1 MITTAS
7 NKLVI
12 AMHPKDNVL
21 VALSNLA
28 MGQVVE
34 HEGHVYHIVEPIQS
48 KHKFYTEDLVKGS
61 SVYMYGVLVGTT
73 QQDVVKGS
81 LVSTSN
87 LHHAAEP
94 YAYRATK
101 FHWQKPMVADFAH
114 KTFNGFLR
122 SDGNVGTANYWLFI
136 PTVFCENRNLDVIK
150 EALHHK
156 LGYAVSDKYSKYTES
171 LLEAYENGTP
181 IDAVDFT
188 PSNTPHVNR
197 VFKNVDGIK
206 FLNHSGGCGGT
217 RADAATLSALLA
229 AYANHPNVGGIMV
242 LSLGCQHLQ
251 VEDFKKDINKLA
263 PNFDKPLYIF
273 EQQQSESEEAL
284 IAAAI
289 KKTFE

>member
-101 FHWQKPMVADFAH
+101 FHWEKPMVADFAH
-114 KTFNGFLR
+114 KTFNGFFVLFQDKADGYSLNKSNWRLR
-122 SDGNVGTANYWLFI
+122 KSFA
-136 PTVFCENRNLDVIK
+136 
-150 EALHHK
+150 
-156 LGYAVSDKYSKYTES
+156 KYCKS
-171 LLEAYENGTP
+171 
-181 IDAVDFT
+181 
-188 PSNTPHVNR
+188 
-197 VFKNVDGIK
+197 
-206 FLNHSGGCGGT
+206 C
-217 RADAATLSALLA
+217 
-229 AYANHPNVGGIMV
+229 
-242 LSLGCQHLQ
+242 
-251 VEDFKKDINKLA
+251 
-263 PNFDKPLYIF
+263 
-273 EQQQSESEEAL
+273 
-284 IAAAI
+284 
-289 KKTFE
+289 